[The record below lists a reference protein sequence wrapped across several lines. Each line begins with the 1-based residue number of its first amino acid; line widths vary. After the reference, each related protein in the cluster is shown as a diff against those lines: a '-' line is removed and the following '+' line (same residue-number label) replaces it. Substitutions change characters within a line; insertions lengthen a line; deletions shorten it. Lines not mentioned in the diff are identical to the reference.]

1 MPKCENR
8 SEGKFTRNKFR
19 LIETLN
25 TSHGGQVEVE
35 EFAVG
40 TGDEIAGISDVVCT
54 LALEP
59 LLARR

>member
-1 MPKCENR
+1 MREL
-8 SEGKFTRNKFR
+8 TRNKFR